1 MTEYSGY
8 TLQELEP
15 AIMDV
20 ITFLS
25 DPIVPTTVAYKKY
38 GTKSYSRV
46 SAFVIDWAIDS
57 SLSSVVQR
65 TTTLPGISATVN
77 SSSSRDGTGR

>member
-1 MTEYSGY
+1 MMEYSGY

-20 ITFLS
+20 ISFLR
-25 DPIVPTTVAYKKY
+25 DPIVTTTVAYRKY
-38 GTKSYSRV
+38 GTKSYSRISV
-46 SAFVIDWAIDS
+46 FVIDWAIDS

-65 TTTLPGISATVN
+65 TTTLPGTSVN
-77 SSSSRDGTGR
+77 TN